1 MDHKGKISAEIL
13 KKFLEAILEAEKELN
28 TNPDGE
34 QLKSKAENIF
44 VQNPPSFYQDAVD
57 NYFRRF
63 DRYI

>member
-34 QLKSKAENIF
+34 
-44 VQNPPSFYQDAVD
+44 
-57 NYFRRF
+57 
-63 DRYI
+63 